1 MPQISDQELA
11 ELRRLKHVENTV
23 LKNPTVKRKFFEI
36 YKEADPQA
44 VIPELE
50 QAQAAEAAAEERDK
64 KIQEELKEIRRTQLE
79 RDAAEANQRQRDRLT
94 RPPFNLS
101 QGEIDEVITYQAEA
115 HKNGELISLET
126 AARAWIQMHTVPG
139 GRNQPRLAFSTRGN
153 RPKNDFRKALKDPK
167 SDLFKD
173 PRGYVAAQA
182 QEAREELREAFGEV
196 LV

>member
-36 YKEADPQA
+36 YKEADPNA

-50 QAQAAEAAAEERDK
+50 QAQAAEAAAEARFK
-64 KIQEELKEIRRTQLE
+64 KQEDEIKEIRQRQLE

-101 QGEIDEVITYQAEA
+101 QSEIDEVISYQAEA

-126 AARAWIQMHTVPG
+126 AARAWIQMHNIPG
-139 GRNQPRLAFSTRGN
+139 QRSQPRLAFSTKHD

-167 SDLFKD
+167 SELFKD

-182 QEAREELREAFGEV
+182 AEAREELREAFGEV

>member
-1 MPQISDQELA
+1 MPNITDQELA

-23 LKNPTVKRKFFEI
+23 LKNPTVKRKFFSL

-44 VIPELE
+44 IIPELE
-50 QAQAAEAAAEERDK
+50 QAEAADAAVDAKLKSYKEELEDTRRRLLEREAEE
-64 KIQEELKEIRRTQLE
+64 
-79 RDAAEANQRQRDRLT
+79 ANTRQRDRLT

-101 QGEIDEVITYQAEA
+101 SSEIDEVITYQAEA
-115 HKNGELISLET
+115 HKNGELISLEN
-126 AARAWIQMHTVPG
+126 AARAWLQIHSVAN
-139 GRNQPRLAFSTRGN
+139 GRQQPRLAFSTRGN

-167 SDLFKD
+167 SELFKD

-182 QEAREELREAFGEV
+182 EEAREELREAFGES

>member
-1 MPQISDQELA
+1 MPTVSDQEIA

-23 LKNPTVKRKFFEI
+23 LKNPTVKRKFFEL

-50 QAQAAEAAAEERDK
+50 QAQAADAAVDAKLKKYEEDLQDTRRRLLEREAEE
-64 KIQEELKEIRRTQLE
+64 
-79 RDAAEANQRQRDRLT
+79 ANTRQRDRLT

-101 QGEIDEVITYQAEA
+101 LSEIDEVITYQAEA

-126 AARAWIQMHTVPG
+126 AARAWIQMHSIPN
-139 GRNQPRLAFSTRGN
+139 GRQQPRLAFSTRGN

>member
-1 MPQISDQELA
+1 MPQVSDQDAA
-11 ELRRLKHVENTV
+11 ELKRLKHVEATV
-23 LKNPTVKRKFFEI
+23 LRNPTVKRKFFEL
-36 YKEADPQA
+36 YKEADPNA

-50 QAQAAEAAAEERDK
+50 QAQAAEAVAAERNK
-64 KIQEELKEIRRTQLE
+64 KLEEEVKEIRTRQLE
-79 RDAAEANQRQRDRLT
+79 RDAAESNQRQRDRLT

-101 QGEIDEVITYQAEA
+101 VGEIDEVISYQAEA

-126 AARAWIQMHTVPG
+126 AARAWIQMNTIPG
-139 GRNQPRLAFSTRGN
+139 QRNQPRLSFSTRNN

-182 QEAREELREAFGEV
+182 EEAREELREAFGEV